1 MRLDELSLCE
11 SRVVCGNPIYFVVLN
26 YINQHFGICPQ
37 GQLLTMQL
45 VFLSFSKRYVLA
57 VRGEEQPLRRNKSKK
72 KSVALRT
79 PVITL
84 RILGVDPL
92 ACKKSLKGE
101 EMTPG
106 INIT

>member
-1 MRLDELSLCE
+1 MLLDELSLCE

-26 YINQHFGICPQ
+26 YINQHLGICPQ
-37 GQLLTMQL
+37 GQLSTMQL
-45 VFLSFSKRYVLA
+45 EFLSFSKRYVLA

-72 KSVALRT
+72 KSVAPRT

-106 INIT
+106 INTT